1 MFFDLQNFG
10 MRVQEARM
18 RKGLTQMALAA
29 ILDVNPQYIS
39 RIERGVNACSLG
51 FLSALA
57 HALDVS
63 TDYLLTGKLT
73 ELDTVRKQLTL
84 VLKQLSS
91 VVENM

>member
-18 RKGLTQMALAA
+18 RKGLTQMGLAA

-63 TDYLLTGKLT
+63 TDYLLTGKQT